1 MLQFRYS
8 VAISSHSIF
17 KSSGKS
23 LSQGSFASHNF
34 CNSHFPFRRAG
45 EIRPQGSKHSAIVAR
60 TFLFVHCFS
69 SVIFG
74 IGSFKDR
81 AS

>member
-1 MLQFRYS
+1 MLQFKYS
-8 VAISSHSIF
+8 VAISSHSFF

-23 LSQGSFASHNF
+23 LSQGRFASHNF
-34 CNSHFPFRRAG
+34 CINHFPFRRAG
-45 EIRPQGSKHSAIVAR
+45 EMRPQGSKHSAIVAS

-74 IGSFKDR
+74 TGSFKDS